1 MNGLR
6 SSRQR
11 TIYTVAARGNPGVT
25 RILRRGHALRPME
38 SVTPGAVD
46 AVSGPDADFGLKENA
61 SDYDRRRKLAAWITH
76 PRNPLFARV
85 IVNRIWHHHF
95 GAGFVPTPNDLGFS
109 GGNPSHPELLDW
121 LAGELRNSGYRL
133 KPLHRLIVA
142 SDAYRQSSS
151 PNSTGMG
158 SDADNRL
165 LWRKS
170 PVRLDA
176 ESLRDAMLLVSG
188 KLNLRMGG
196 PGFRDVTI
204 RPLDGTTYYTPFDK
218 EDPDLNRRTVY
229 RFSPRGRRN
238 ALLDAFDCPDPSS
251 AAPRRS
257 VTTTPIQALA
267 LLNNAFVLRMA
278 EGFAARLA
286 REAGPK
292 KSDQVGLAYALAYGR
307 SPDLDERELGESL
320 VSEHGLAALCRV
332 LFNSNEFVVIE

>member
-1 MNGLR
+1 
-6 SSRQR
+6 
-11 TIYTVAARGNPGVT
+11 
-25 RILRRGHALRPME
+25 
-38 SVTPGAVD
+38 
-46 AVSGPDADFGLKENA
+46 
-61 SDYDRRRKLAAWITH
+61 
-76 PRNPLFARV
+76 
-85 IVNRIWHHHF
+85 
-95 GAGFVPTPNDLGFS
+95 
-109 GGNPSHPELLDW
+109 
-121 LAGELRNSGYRL
+121 
-133 KPLHRLIVA
+133 
-142 SDAYRQSSS
+142 
-151 PNSTGMG
+151 MG

-188 KLNLRMGG
+188 KLNVRMGG

-286 REAGPK
+286 REAGPRK
-292 KSDQVGLAYALAYGR
+292 PDQVGLAYALAYGR
-307 SPDLDERELGESL
+307 SPDVDERELGESL
-320 VSEHGLAALCRV
+320 VSDHGLAALCRV